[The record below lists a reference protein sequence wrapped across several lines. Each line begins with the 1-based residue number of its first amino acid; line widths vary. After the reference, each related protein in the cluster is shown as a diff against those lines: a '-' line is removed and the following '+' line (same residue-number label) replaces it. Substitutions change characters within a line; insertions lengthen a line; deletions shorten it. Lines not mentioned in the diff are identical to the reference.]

1 MDSTLVKNHTVA
13 GNDLVVEFVNGTTY
27 TYEGAASENTKLE
40 EASSKGTY
48 FNTSIKGKYSF
59 AKN

>member
-1 MDSTLVKNHTVA
+1 MSTLVKTHSA
-13 GNDLVVEFVNGTTY
+13 KGNDLVVEFVNGTTY

-48 FNTSIKGKYSF
+48 FNTSIKGKYTYS
-59 AKN
+59 KN